1 MLIFICN
8 ISFFGYF
15 YQMNIQG
22 KLIIIGG
29 AVDKGSFTE
38 TDLDKNATIN
48 LNFFETGILKR
59 ILVES
64 KHKELS
70 RIEIITTASK
80 VPKEIGPEYVKAF
93 NSLGATNVDVL
104 YIEKREQAMD
114 SEILERLKA
123 ADVVMLTGGDQLRL
137 TSILGGTPFHDILLD
152 KYLNEEFIYA
162 GTSAGAAAASN
173 TMIYQ
178 GSSSEALL
186 KGEVKITSG
195 LGLIDNVVI
204 DTHFVQRGRI
214 GRLFQ
219 SVVGNPKVLGIGLGE
234 DTGLLI
240 THNNRMEAIGSG
252 LVILVDGREIKD
264 TNLTEV
270 ELGQPIS
277 ISHLVTH
284 VMSKY
289 DTFDLDTYKMTIQ
302 SSQYINS

>member
-1 MLIFICN
+1 
-8 ISFFGYF
+8 
-15 YQMNIQG
+15 MNIRG

-38 TDLDKNATIN
+38 THLDKNAANN

-64 KHKELS
+64 KHNQNS
-70 RIEIITTASK
+70 RIEIITTAS
-80 VPKEIGPEYVKAF
+80 VIPKEIGPEYVKAF
-93 NSLGATNVDVL
+93 EYLDAKNVGVL
-104 YIEKREQAMD
+104 YIERREQAA
-114 SEILERLKA
+114 EEAVLERLRN
-123 ADVVMLTGGDQLRL
+123 ADVVMFTGGDQLRL

-152 KYLNEEFIYA
+152 KYHNQEFIYA
-162 GTSAGAAAASN
+162 GTSAGAAAASSN
-173 TMIYQ
+173 MIYQ

-186 KGEVKITSG
+186 KGEVKISSG
-195 LGLIDNVVI
+195 LGFIDGVII

-219 SVVGNPKVLGIGLGE
+219 AVVGNPKVLGIGLGE

-240 THNNRMEAIGSG
+240 THNTQMEAIGSG

-264 TNLTEV
+264 TNLTQV

-277 ISHLVTH
+277 INHLVTH
-284 VMSKY
+284 VMSKH
-289 DTFDLDTYKMTIQ
+289 DTFNLETHKMHIQ
-302 SSQYINS
+302 SSQYV

>member
-1 MLIFICN
+1 
-8 ISFFGYF
+8 
-15 YQMNIQG
+15 MNILG
-22 KLIIIGG
+22 KLIIIGS

-38 TDLDKNATIN
+38 TDFDKIAKNN

-59 ILVES
+59 ILNES
-64 KHKELS
+64 KHKEHS
-70 RIEIITTASK
+70 RIEVVTTASII
-80 VPKEIGPEYVKAF
+80 PKEIGPEYVKAF
-93 NSLGATNVDVL
+93 EYLNAKNVGIL
-104 YIEKREQAMD
+104 TIERREQAAD
-114 SEILERLKA
+114 EEVLNRLKA
-123 ADVVMLTGGDQLRL
+123 ADIVMFTGGDQLRL
-137 TSILGGTPFHDILLD
+137 TSILGGTAFHDILLD
-152 KYLNEEFIYA
+152 KYHNEEFIYA

-186 KGEVKITSG
+186 KGEVKISSG
-195 LGLIDNVVI
+195 LGLIDGVII

-219 SVVGNPKVLGIGLGE
+219 AVVGNPRVLGIGLGE

-240 THNNRMEAIGSG
+240 THNTQMEAIGSG

-264 TNLTEV
+264 TNLTKV

-284 VMSKY
+284 VMSK
-289 DTFDLDTYKMTIQ
+289 FDTYNLETHKMIIQ
-302 SSQYINS
+302 SSHYL